1 MKNKKILYVIGFM
14 LLVGALYSFRESTQ
28 STNHIDFS
36 SDQAPIADSSIFN
49 SQTSLSPILSLPKAR
64 NITIFIHGTRLMRFF
79 PLNIL
84 KKLTLLDQCL
94 STPKL
99 GLHHF
104 LEIPENN
111 NQVRIAKTLNRVAPD
126 LFPLETFYLFGW
138 SGKLD
143 IKERRAAA
151 KKLIADIDRMIV
163 TPFREKHGI
172 DPIITIISH
181 SHGGNVALNMVRNR
195 SIDFWIENLI
205 LLACPVQNQTKR
217 YSKSPL
223 FKNIYSIFSKDDML
237 QVLDLQPMGVFGHKI
252 KKAWNKKSTDPL
264 KGLWKMFKL
273 PFFSKRKF
281 EKKGNTYHIEVSW
294 KDVVHWTE
302 ADFDIYANL
311 RGYGKRLTKLDMA
324 KRRGLRHIEFLI
336 PTFIEKLPTIL
347 NEAQTL
353 KKDFSFFI

>member
-1 MKNKKILYVIGFM
+1 M
-14 LLVGALYSFRESTQ
+14 LLTAALYTFSESTQ
-28 STNHIDFS
+28 STDHHDS
-36 SDQAPIADSSIFN
+36 SSYQTPIADSTIIN
-49 SQTSLSPILSLPKAR
+49 SQTTLSPILPLPATR

-79 PLNIL
+79 PLNIST
-84 KKLTLLDQCL
+84 KLTLLDQRI
-94 STPKL
+94 STPKS

-111 NQVRIAKTLNRVAPD
+111 NQVKIAKTLSRVAPD
-126 LFPLETFYLFGW
+126 LFPLETFYFFGW

-143 IKERRAAA
+143 IKERRSAA
-151 KKLIADIDRMIV
+151 KKLTTDINRMIV
-163 TPFREKHGI
+163 TPFREKHGV

-181 SHGGNVALNMVRNR
+181 SHGGNVALNMVRNA
-195 SIDFWIENLI
+195 SIHFCIENLI
-205 LLACPVQNQTKR
+205 LLACPVQDQTKR

-237 QVLDLQPMGVFGHKI
+237 QILDLQPMGVFGHKV
-252 KKAWNKKSTDPL
+252 KKAWNKKSTHPL
-264 KGLWKMFKL
+264 KGLWKMFRL

-281 EKKGNTYHIEVSW
+281 ETNTNTYHIEVSW
-294 KDVVHWTE
+294 KDAVHWTE

-311 RGYGKRLTKLDMA
+311 RAYGKRLTKLDMS

-353 KKDFSFFI
+353 KKDFSFYI

>member
-1 MKNKKILYVIGFM
+1 MKNKKILYVIRFI
-14 LLVGALYSFRESTQ
+14 LLAAVLYSFSELTQ
-28 STNHIDFS
+28 STDHSYSFF
-36 SDQAPIADSSIFN
+36 DQAPIADSSIVN
-49 SQTSLSPILSLPKAR
+49 SQNSLSRILPFPATR

-94 STPKL
+94 STPKS

-104 LEIPENN
+104 LEIPKNN
-111 NQVRIAKTLNRVAPD
+111 NQIKIATTLNRVAPD
-126 LFPLETFYLFGW
+126 LFPLESFYLFGW

-143 IKERRAAA
+143 IKERRSAA
-151 KKLIADIDRMIV
+151 KTLIADIDRMIV

-181 SHGGNVALNMVRNR
+181 SHGGNVALNMVRNTP
-195 SIDFWIENLI
+195 IDFCVENLI

-217 YSKSPL
+217 YSKSPV

-237 QVLDLQPMGVFGHKI
+237 QVMDLQPMGFFGHKV

-281 EKKGNTYHIEVSW
+281 ESSTNTYHIEVSW
-294 KDVVHWTE
+294 KDAVHWTE

-311 RGYGKRLTKLDMA
+311 RGYGKRLTKLDMS

-336 PTFIEKLPTIL
+336 PTFIEKLPAIL
-347 NEAQTL
+347 NEAQRL